1 MRPLRLTA
9 VFTGVCSVHE
19 AGGCLIYAAAV
30 SRHSWASND
39 ACQSAF
45 PSAPFAPLPSLTALV
60 EVRSCHSSMCARP
73 RGAWSREQLFPV
85 SNVSGH
91 FLVSMVTAA
100 RRRLVKFVQ
109 THVAISIDLDD
120 SGGGKSRGADG
131 GEGRLSHRHGP
142 KGRTEE
148 PLPRSLTHTH
158 TPGN

>member
-1 MRPLRLTA
+1 MRPLRLKA

-30 SRHSWASND
+30 SPHSWAFND
-39 ACQSAF
+39 ACQSAS
-45 PSAPFAPLPSLTALV
+45 PSAPLLLSNLSQLFWRSDHVTAACV
-60 EVRSCHSSMCARP
+60 HVPVS
-73 RGAWSREQLFPV
+73 AWSREQLFPV

-120 SGGGKSRGADG
+120 SGEGKTRGADG
-131 GEGRLSHRHGP
+131 GEGRLSHWHGP
-142 KGRTEE
+142 KGRREE
-148 PLPRSLTHTH
+148 LLHSHFFIFVLF
-158 TPGN
+158 